1 MIASGIRGLA
11 RPCLSTTRCLRQL
24 PVRSAPRA
32 TIQDVL
38 RQRRFQSSQ
47 GSTYGAA
54 KKLFKA
60 YPYSVSLAT
69 VFILCGAGG
78 LMYANYFYNSY
89 IIGAFHN
96 FPEPVAKELR
106 KALYFTNQDLK
117 PHQAIKFYKKTLRV
131 AEDIGMDPFSDEILG
146 VKFQLAAF
154 MEKIQKYHKAIQVL
168 EIVRGDCL
176 QWIEEFGDKPENAGK
191 RTRVLGKT
199 IGITVKLGELYAG
212 EYVKE
217 PELAEEKLV
226 WAVEATLKELQ
237 RREKEGV
244 KPDEG
249 EWLNAE
255 QIGGSFEALGNHYE
269 SRDQHYLSSPL
280 FLQAINMSPPKS
292 CHTAVLMNNLSISVA
307 QQNAPTTPGQAPV
320 SRPTLVANARAWAV
334 KAIDI
339 ATNIAPPERTEECD
353 LACAV
358 ATHNLAEFAEMD
370 GDIAAARLK
379 YEEAK
384 SLSKVIGFKEGVS
397 NAEKALRRLSEK

>member
-1 MIASGIRGLA
+1 MHVKYEMFAPAPHTKYTKSDHTT
-11 RPCLSTTRCLRQL
+11 ST
-24 PVRSAPRA
+24 RA
-32 TIQDVL
+32 
-38 RQRRFQSSQ
+38 
-47 GSTYGAA
+47 
-54 KKLFKA
+54 KA
-60 YPYSVSLAT
+60 IPN
-69 VFILCGAGG
+69 ILCGAGG
-78 LMYANYFYNSY
+78 LVYANYFYNSY
-89 IIGAFHN
+89 IIGAFHK
-96 FPEPVAKELR
+96 FPEPVAKQLR

-117 PHQAIKFYKKTLRV
+117 PHQALKFYKKTLRV
-131 AEDIGMDPFSDEILG
+131 AEEIGMDPFSDEILG

-154 MEKIQKYHKAIQVL
+154 MEKIQQYHKAIQVL
-168 EIVRGDCL
+168 EIVRSDCL
-176 QWIEEFGDKPENAGK
+176 DWIEEFGDKPESAGK
-191 RTRVLGKT
+191 RTRILGKT
-199 IGITVKLGELYAG
+199 IEISVKLGELYAG

-226 WAVEATLKELQ
+226 WAVEAILKERQ

-249 EWLNAE
+249 EWLTPE
-255 QIGGSFEALGNHYE
+255 QIGGTLEALGNQYE
-269 SRDQHYLSSPL
+269 ERDQHYLSSPL
-280 FLQAINMSPPKS
+280 FLQAINLSPPKS

-307 QQNAPTTPGQAPV
+307 QQNPPPTPGQAAV
-320 SRPTLVANARAWAV
+320 SRSTLVDNARAWAV

-384 SLSKVIGFKEGVS
+384 SLSKVLGFKEGVS
-397 NAEKALRRLSEK
+397 NAEAGLRRLSEK